1 MARRLSCHWAAG
13 ADRGVDDGKVGG
25 GGEGEAAGGREAHL
39 EPREDHARRSLGG
52 RHGPRVLLVML
63 EMAEHGLDVY
73 RDVWHWRYWLS
84 PNGF

>member
-63 EMAEHGLDVY
+63 EMGEHGLDVY
-73 RDVWHWRYWLS
+73 RDAWHWGYRLW